1 VEQLDGTITVE
12 SEVGRGTAFTLRFP
26 ARDDRSAHAA
36 AS

>member
-12 SEVGRGTAFTLRFP
+12 SELGRGTAFTLRFP
-26 ARDDRSAHAA
+26 ARDNRSAQAA